1 MRLARKLAVG
11 LAAVMLSASAA
22 MAADPI
28 FIPPPPAPPPMAPLP
43 VAYDWSGF
51 YAGAHLVRPFGAP
64 FVVFGG
70 QAGFNIQRGN
80 LVFGFEARGGI
91 VPGGF
96 FAGAGGRAG
105 VALGAR
111 GNVLVY
117 GHAALIFVPGDLFYI
132 FGGGGEFGVSDR
144 LSIFAEFD
152 VLGEP
157 GPGGGCCAFGA
168 AAGVNFHFGN

>member
-1 MRLARKLAVG
+1 MRLVRKLAAG

-43 VAYDWSGF
+43 VAYDWSGP
-51 YAGAHLVRPFGAP
+51 YVGAHLVYPFGAP

-70 QAGFNIQRGN
+70 QGGFNIQRGN
-80 LVFGFEARGGI
+80 LVFGFEGRGGI
-91 VPGGF
+91 VPGAF
-96 FAGAGGRAG
+96 FVGAGGRAG

-117 GHAALIFVPGDLFYI
+117 GKAAGVYFSGPSVFLYV
-132 FGGGGEFGVSDR
+132 FGGGAEVGIGDR
-144 LSIFAEFD
+144 LSIFAD
-152 VLGEP
+152 VNLVG
-157 GPGGGCCAFGA
+157 GGGCCGYGVT
-168 AAGVNFHFGN
+168 AGVNFHFGN